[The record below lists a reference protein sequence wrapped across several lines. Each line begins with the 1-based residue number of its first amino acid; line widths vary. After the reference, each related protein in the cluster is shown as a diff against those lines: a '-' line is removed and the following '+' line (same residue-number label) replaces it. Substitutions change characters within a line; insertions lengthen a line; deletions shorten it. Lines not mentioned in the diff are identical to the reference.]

1 MIMGGDIKHW
11 ILDPMMPILDQCSM
25 FMVFPFWMAGMSG
38 SGLMLGG
45 GVGFWVVAAYR
56 PIFAPSFSLAV
67 LVSKIYIGF
76 VAGLC

>member
-1 MIMGGDIKHW
+1 
-11 ILDPMMPILDQCSM
+11 M
-25 FMVFPFWMAGMSG
+25 FHVYGVSVWMAEMSG

-45 GVGFWVVAAYR
+45 VWVFGLWR
-56 PIFAPSFSLAV
+56 LIGPIFAPSFSLAV